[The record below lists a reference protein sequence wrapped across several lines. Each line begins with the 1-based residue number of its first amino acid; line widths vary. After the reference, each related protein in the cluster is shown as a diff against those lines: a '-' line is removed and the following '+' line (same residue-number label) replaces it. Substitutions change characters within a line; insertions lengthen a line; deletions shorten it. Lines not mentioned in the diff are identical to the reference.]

1 MPRELNVEL
10 MKLTVL
16 IGCIS
21 LCAAGCYME
30 RPLQDPTPVPSTRVL
45 AQLTDS
51 GTVALS
57 NALGPGA
64 LGVEGVV
71 ASADAQ
77 SWTLQMVRVNHRDGR
92 VIEWNREPVN
102 FPRNLLTQPMV
113 KVLDKKRSWLA
124 AGGIVIGAFI
134 LAQTFDLLGSSEN
147 EDEEPPPPA
156 SVVPVI
162 PGGGR

>member
-1 MPRELNVEL
+1 
-10 MKLTVL
+10 MKLKATLLLLTV
-16 IGCIS
+16 
-21 LCAAGCYME
+21 AATAGCYME
-30 RPLQDPTPVPSTRVL
+30 RPLETPVPAPSTRVL

-57 NALGPGA
+57 NALGAGA

-77 SWTLQMVRVNHRDGR
+77 TWTLQMVRVSHRDGR
-92 VIEWNREPVN
+92 TIEWNREAVV
-102 FPRNLLTQPMV
+102 FPRNVLAQPTV

-124 AGGIVIGAFI
+124 AGGIVVGAFL
-134 LAQTFDLLGSSEN
+134 LAQTFDLFGSSE
-147 EDEEPPPPA
+147 DEGDEPPPPA
-156 SVVPVI
+156 SVVPI

>member
-1 MPRELNVEL
+1 

-92 VIEWNREPVN
+92 IIEWNREPVN

>member
-1 MPRELNVEL
+1 
-10 MKLTVL
+10 MKLKATFLALAVL
-16 IGCIS
+16 T
-21 LCAAGCYME
+21 ATGCYME
-30 RPLQDPTPVPSTRVL
+30 RPLQDPTPAPSTRVI

-71 ASADAQ
+71 TSADAQ

-92 VIEWNREPVN
+92 VIEWNREPVQ
-102 FPRNLLTQPMV
+102 FPRNLLSQPMV
-113 KVLDKKRSWLA
+113 KVLDKKRSWLL
-124 AGGIVIGAFI
+124 AGGIVVGAFV
-134 LAQTFDLLGSSEN
+134 LAQTFDLLGSPDE
-147 EDEEPPPPA
+147 EGEEPPPPA

-162 PGGGR
+162 PDGGR

>member
-1 MPRELNVEL
+1 M
-10 MKLTVL
+10 L
-16 IGCIS
+16 IVG
-21 LCAAGCYME
+21 AAIASGCYME
-30 RPLQDPTPVPSTRVL
+30 RPLQSPTPAPATRVL

-71 ASADAQ
+71 AQADGQ
-77 SWTLQMVRVNHRDGR
+77 TWTLQMLRVNHRDGR
-92 VIEWNREPVN
+92 VIEWNHEPVT
-102 FPRNLLTQPMV
+102 FARSFLAQPMV

-124 AGGIVIGAFI
+124 AGGILIGAFI
-134 LAQTFDLLGSSEN
+134 VAQTFDLLGSPE
-147 EDEEPPPPA
+147 EDDEVPPPPA

>member
-1 MPRELNVEL
+1 
-10 MKLTVL
+10 MKLTAVL

-30 RPLQDPTPVPSTRVL
+30 RPLPDPTPAPSTRVI

-77 SWTLQMVRVNHRDGR
+77 SWTLQVVRVNHRDGR
-92 VIEWNREPVN
+92 VIEWNREAVN
-102 FPRNLLTQPMV
+102 FPRNLLSQPMV

-124 AGGIVIGAFI
+124 AGGIVLGAFI
-134 LAQTFDLLGSSEN
+134 LAQTFDLFGSSED
-147 EDEEPPPPA
+147 EGEEPPPPA

-162 PGGGR
+162 PGGGK

>member
-1 MPRELNVEL
+1 
-10 MKLTVL
+10 MKLKAILFLLT
-16 IGCIS
+16 
-21 LCAAGCYME
+21 AAAASGCYME
-30 RPLQDPTPVPSTRVL
+30 RPLQDPTPAPSTRVL

-57 NALGPGA
+57 NSLGPGA

-102 FPRNLLTQPMV
+102 FPRNLLSQPMV

-134 LAQTFDLLGSSEN
+134 LAQTFDLLGSSE
-147 EDEEPPPPA
+147 DEGDEPPPPA
-156 SVVPVI
+156 SVVPI